1 MIALVKA
8 LSLLI
13 AQQQEQ
19 IAQLQGRVVALEDR
33 LATNSR
39 NSSKP
44 PSSDGFVKQ
53 TCSLRQP
60 SQRKPGGQP
69 AIRARRCNRWRN
81 LITWYS
87 TPQRS
92 AWPVARRSMMS

>member
-44 PSSDGFVKQ
+44 
-53 TCSLRQP
+53 LE
-60 SQRKPGGQP
+60 
-69 AIRARRCNRWRN
+69 
-81 LITWYS
+81 
-87 TPQRS
+87 
-92 AWPVARRSMMS
+92 